1 MFSLYILGGI
11 MLEHLIEFIV
21 PNIAHLLE
29 LIGVFIV
36 AYSALKA
43 FFKYALR
50 FFIFTDETIKIEFS
64 QALAMALEF
73 KLGAEILKTL
83 VIRTKEEL
91 LILASIVILRAALTF
106 IIHWEIES
114 DSKRANHLNELKEKM
129 FHKKENEDSSN
140 DI

>member
-1 MFSLYILGGI
+1 

-43 FFKYALR
+43 FFKYAIR
-50 FFIFTDETIKIEFS
+50 FFRFAYETIKIEFS

-91 LILASIVILRAALTF
+91 LILASIVILRAALTL

-114 DSKRANHLNELKEKM
+114 DSKRAHHFNELKDKV
-129 FHKKENEDSSN
+129 FHKKNNDDTSSHE
-140 DI
+140 I

>member
-1 MFSLYILGGI
+1 

-36 AYSALKA
+36 GYSALKA

-50 FFIFTDETIKIEFS
+50 FFIFSDETIKIEFS

-83 VIRTKEEL
+83 IIRTKDEL

-114 DSKRANHLNELKEKM
+114 DSKRCNHFKDLKEI
-129 FHKKENEDSSN
+129 FPKKEKEDSSTH
-140 DI
+140 

>member
-1 MFSLYILGGI
+1 

-129 FHKKENEDSSN
+129 FHKKENEDSSH